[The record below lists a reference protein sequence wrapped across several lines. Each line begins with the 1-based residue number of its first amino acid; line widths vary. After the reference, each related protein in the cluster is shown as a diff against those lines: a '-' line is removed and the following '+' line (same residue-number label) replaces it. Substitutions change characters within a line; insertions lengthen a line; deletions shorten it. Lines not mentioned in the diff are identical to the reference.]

1 MQTYTAHAE
10 DTLTAIGQRYD
21 IGYIEM
27 IAANPGI
34 DPWLPGEGAAI
45 TIPSRH
51 IVPVGPHE
59 GIVINLATIRLFYY
73 ATPEGTP
80 ETHAIGVGRD
90 GYMTPVGSTTVVR
103 KADHP
108 SWYRTA
114 GERADKPEIPAVVPP
129 GPDNP
134 LGAYALYLG
143 WPGYLIHGTDDERSV
158 GRLASRGC
166 IRMYAAGIQQMF
178 EKVPIGT
185 KVTVV
190 TEGTQFA
197 TIDGQLNVSIFP
209 SPEQADELEDH
220 NSMIPAVPDGYT
232 KKVLAAAGNDAG
244 RLNWDLVRAAAVER
258 KGYPVA
264 IMEGTAKGD
273 VILNAVKDPSQ
284 QPVSDSSLHS
294 E

>member
-1 MQTYTAHAE
+1 MLLGLLGIIFCRPAQAETPAYIGAMQTYTAHDE
-10 DTLTAIGQRYD
+10 DTLTSIGQKFD
-21 IGYIEM
+21 IGYIEI

-34 DPWLPGEGAAI
+34 DPWLPGEGTKI

-51 IVPVGPHE
+51 IVPQGPHE
-59 GIVINLATIRLFYY
+59 GIVINLATIRLFYF

-90 GYMTPVGSTTVVR
+90 GYATPLGSTTVVR

-114 GERADKPEIPAVVPP
+114 GERADKPEIPAIVPP

-166 IRMYAAGIQQMF
+166 IRMYAAGIADMF
-178 EKVPIGT
+178 RRVPIGT
-185 KVTVV
+185 KVTTVN
-190 TEGTQFA
+190 EGVSFA
-197 TIDGQLNVSIFP
+197 TIDGQLNVSVFP
-209 SPEQADELEDH
+209 NPEQADQLEDH
-220 NSMIPAVPDGYT
+220 NSLVPVVPVGYT
-232 KKVLAAAGNDAG
+232 KKVLAAAGAESG
-244 RLNWDLVRAAAVER
+244 HLNWDLVRAAAEER
-258 KGYPVA
+258 LGYPVA
-264 IMEGTAKGD
+264 VTE
-273 VILNAVKDPSQ
+273 
-284 QPVSDSSLHS
+284 
-294 E
+294 

>member
-1 MQTYTAHAE
+1 MLLAIAGIFLSAAAAAASPAYIGDMQTYTASEE
-10 DTLTAIGQRYD
+10 DTLTGIGQRFD

-34 DPWLPGEGAAI
+34 DPWLPGEGTAI

-51 IVPVGPHE
+51 IVPEGPHE

-73 ATPEGTP
+73 PAPEGTP
-80 ETHAIGVGRD
+80 VTHAIGIGRD
-90 GYMTPVGSTTVVR
+90 GYMTPVGGTTVVR

-114 GERADKPEIPAVVPP
+114 GERADKPEIPAIVPP

-166 IRMYAAGIQQMF
+166 IRMYAAGIADMYRQ
-178 EKVPIGT
+178 VPIGT

-190 TEGTQFA
+190 NEGTQFA
-197 TIDGQLNVSIFP
+197 SIDGQLTVSIFP

-220 NSMIPAVPDGYT
+220 NSLIPAVPEGYT
-232 KKVLAAAGNDAG
+232 KKVLAAAGPDAG
-244 RLNWDLVRAAAVER
+244 RLNWDLVRAAAEER
-258 KGYPVA
+258 RGYPVS
-264 IMEGTAKGD
+264 ITE
-273 VILNAVKDPSQ
+273 
-284 QPVSDSSLHS
+284 
-294 E
+294 